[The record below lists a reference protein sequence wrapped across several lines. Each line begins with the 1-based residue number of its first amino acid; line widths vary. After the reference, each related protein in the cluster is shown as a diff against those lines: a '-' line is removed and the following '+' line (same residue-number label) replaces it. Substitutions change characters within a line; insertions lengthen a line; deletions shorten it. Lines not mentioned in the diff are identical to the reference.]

1 MYSLRYGTIPV
12 VRATGGLND
21 TIEESTGFKFSE
33 YSGSALVAALRAA
46 AFAFTD
52 RAAWESMMRRGMEQD
67 FSWGR
72 SAAAYSALY
81 RHLTA

>member
-1 MYSLRYGTIPV
+1 MKYGTVPV

-33 YSGSALVAALRAA
+33 YSGDALVAALRAA
-46 AFAFTD
+46 AFAFSD
-52 RAAWESMMRRGMEQD
+52 KAAWESMMRCGMQQD
-67 FSWGR
+67 FSWDR

-81 RHLTA
+81 RQLTA

>member
-1 MYSLRYGTIPV
+1 V

-33 YSGSALVAALRAA
+33 YSGDALVAALREA
-46 AFAFTD
+46 AFAFSD
-52 RAAWESMMRRGMEQD
+52 RAAWESMMRRGMQED

-81 RHLTA
+81 RQLTA